1 MLLVDRLLTDGC
13 SPFFTPSAEGEL
25 DRAVRHAHAALLLPL
40 MDLIS
45 IAIVLVAFAA
55 FFAMLE
61 GLDRV

>member
-1 MLLVDRLLTDGC
+1 
-13 SPFFTPSAEGEL
+13 
-25 DRAVRHAHAALLLPL
+25 

-45 IAIVLVAFAA
+45 IAIALVAFAA